1 MLSEQDIFFI
11 RKHKAKIVFSLFFI
25 LLGILFMALGFLRTM
40 FVLLLAI
47 AGWFVGRV
55 FDDKELIRRFL
66 NNYLGK

>member
-1 MLSEQDIFFI
+1 MLSEQDLLFI
-11 RKHKAKIVFSLFFI
+11 RKHKAKIVFSLIFI
-25 LLGILFMALGFLRTM
+25 VLGILFMALGFLRTM